1 MLCVLR
7 NVSAWGRGGYSA
19 VFDGEQCF
27 SLRFCVEKKI
37 EQLLEFLLWHN
48 RLRI

>member
-27 SLRFCVEKKI
+27 SLRFCVEKKLNNSWSSCCGTI
-37 EQLLEFLLWHN
+37 G
-48 RLRI
+48 